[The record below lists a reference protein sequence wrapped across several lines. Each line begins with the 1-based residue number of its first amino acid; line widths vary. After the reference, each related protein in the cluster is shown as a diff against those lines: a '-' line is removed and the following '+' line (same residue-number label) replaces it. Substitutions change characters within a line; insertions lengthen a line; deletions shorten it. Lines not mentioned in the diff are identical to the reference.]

1 MKNEFYVWS
10 IRQLTADKN
19 HNGFTGAAW
28 FQGALYVAYR
38 QGDSHACKQGRLVV
52 MRSRDEGARFD
63 IVAVFRGEFDT
74 RDAHLYTDGDRRMFV
89 TGLECGG
96 SGLTT
101 PGHMFSGTAWTDD
114 GLHWTAWTR
123 CTGADGYAMWRP
135 QTHGGQFYC
144 AGYTEHGQV
153 GMGGTTEV
161 SWFQS
166 RDGLCWEK
174 QISLHAGDDIPGE
187 CSFDFKADGSVVMLM
202 RRDGPDVGAKPLLLR
217 SAPPYQD
224 WQKVELDLRLG
235 GPALWLVGDDIWFS
249 GRWYLTPFVTH
260 VGVFKVVEDKPV
272 LQMVLP
278 SGPWNDVSYMGVAR
292 HPLNRHRFAL
302 AYYSVHTANEDP
314 KVSQIYHPDIYLA
327 DITFTADYL
336 TDWQVSDVLEGATL
350 QTATADEAAGWRTLT
365 GFDDESYAPGFVDA
379 QDVIAKRKGVIFFRT
394 SFDVGTTDAGVLH
407 LGFDGPIEARLNG
420 EVVGKG
426 TGGNPALPDRLS
438 VPVTFRRG
446 ANELEIALDT
456 NGGGAVEAVG
466 PPVGWPCGIF
476 ARWEDAE

>member
-10 IRQLTADKN
+10 IRRLTADKN
-19 HNGFTGAAW
+19 HNAFTGAAW
-28 FQGALYVAYR
+28 FRGMLFVAFR
-38 QGDSHACKQGRLVV
+38 QGDSHACNQGRLVV
-52 MRSRDEGARFD
+52 LRSRDEGNRFD
-63 IVAVFRGEFDT
+63 TVAVLRGEFDT
-74 RDAHLYTDGDRRMFV
+74 RDAHLYADGDRRLFV
-89 TGLECGG
+89 TGLECDG
-96 SGLTT
+96 SGLTCI
-101 PGHMFSGTAWTDD
+101 GHEHSGTAWTDD
-114 GLHWTAWTR
+114 GLHWSAWTR
-123 CTGADGYAMWRP
+123 CSGADGYAMWRP
-135 QTHGGQFYC
+135 RTHDGRFYC
-144 AGYTEHGQV
+144 AGYIEAAD
-153 GMGGTTEV
+153 GTTEV
-161 SWFQS
+161 AWFEGG
-166 RDGLCWEK
+166 DGLCWEK
-174 QISLHAGDDIPGE
+174 QMILHAGDDMAGE
-187 CSFDFKADGSVVMLM
+187 CSFDFAADGAITMLM
-202 RRDGPDVGAKPLLLR
+202 RRDGPRVGGRPLLLR
-217 SAPPYQD
+217 SAPPYRD
-224 WQKVELDLRLG
+224 WRKVELDVRLG

-302 AYYSVHTANEDP
+302 SYYSVHTACDDP
-314 KVSQIYHPDIYLA
+314 QVSQIYHPDIYLA

-365 GFDDESYAPGFVDA
+365 GFDEESYAPGFVDA